1 MGLFL
6 SKLLGIDEDSTIDT
20 VSGNV
25 KINGNTYVV
34 GNTKISGASVSGN
47 ASASST
53 SIKLTSAVGTS
64 TTTTTLNPSIK
75 TTVTNNT
82 ITFTN
87 GNNIQVN
94 SHGIPLEFSDFL
106 KEVFEAAHLYIL
118 LWFIL
123 IYLVVYY
130 GFGYLLKN
138 KGIQSV
144 ELILSRI
151 FDLMIFI
158 PLTAFLLY
166 KYYTASQDTKDH
178 ILIRIWDWS
187 IEWMDDIMNL
197 FGVFLFMFCFYLMV
211 GILGMP
217 MSKESQ
223 PYSIHLIE
231 SKIWIYIAFFIILM
245 FFKHFLKLDLL
256 VITDKYV
263 KEWTNTASES
273 TSNLQDYLT
282 PVFNSA
288 NASDSAAASAAAAT
302 NTTSSVNTTTQPVPT
317 KVNKMDEVFNISNN
331 LYTYEDAKQIC
342 SVYGARLA
350 NYEDIEDSYNH
361 GGEWC
366 NYGWSEGQ
374 MAFFPTQTST
384 WNNLQ
389 KNPKTKNSCGRPG
402 INGGYIENP
411 YIRFGVN
418 CYGQKPDAK
427 PSDLEK
433 MNQPVTVAKTKE
445 EIAIDQKMQFW
456 KDNADKLLQINTFN
470 KSKWSEF

>member
-1 MGLFL
+1 MGLLL
-6 SKLLGIDEDSTIDT
+6 SKLLGIDDDLIVDN
-20 VSGNV
+20 VSGNAN
-25 KINGNTYVV
+25 INGNTYVV

-47 ASASST
+47 TNVSGNTSVSST
-53 SIKLTSAVGTS
+53 SITSAVGTS

-75 TTVTNNT
+75 TTVINNT

-87 GNNIQVN
+87 DNNIQVN

-138 KGIQSV
+138 KGIQSL
-144 ELILSRI
+144 ELILSRTY
-151 FDLMIFI
+151 DLLIFI

-187 IEWMDDIMNL
+187 IEWMDDVMNL
-197 FGVFLFMFCFYLMV
+197 FGVFVFMFCFYLMV
-211 GILGMP
+211 FILGIP

-245 FFKHFLKLDLL
+245 FFKHFLKIDLL

-273 TSNLQDYLT
+273 TSNLQNYLT
-282 PVFNSA
+282 PVFKSA
-288 NASDSAAASAAAAT
+288 NAATVAAT
-302 NTTSSVNTTTQPVPT
+302 NTASSANTTATQPSPPT
-317 KVNKMDEVFNISNN
+317 KVTKMDEVFNISNN